1 MEARISET
9 ERGNEVL
16 TLLRDGV
23 LNKMSVGFAPVKD
36 RDEDGVVVREEVALK
51 EVSIV
56 SFPAYKTADV
66 LSVREDADTTP
77 ENLELK
83 MENTDTTHE
92 VREEIDALSREVASL
107 REAAPVLSSPAPSWS
122 SFGDF
127 VKAVC
132 RGDEDA
138 VSKLVLTQAQS
149 TTQRGQQA

>member
-1 MEARISET
+1 
-9 ERGNEVL
+9 
-16 TLLRDGV
+16 
-23 LNKMSVGFAPVKD
+23 MSVGFQAVKD
-36 RDEDGVVVREEVALK
+36 RKEDDVVVREEVALK

-83 MENTDTTHE
+83 MENTDNTNE

-107 REAAPVLSSPAPSWS
+107 REAAPVLSSPAPSWN

-138 VSKLVLTQAQS
+138 VEMTVLTQGQLLQQKAQTAS
-149 TTQRGQQA
+149 GVTPG